1 VSLRQQ
7 AEDYLA
13 LRRALGRK
21 MAADGRMLLDF
32 AVRLDDAGQPAVTV
46 AAALEWATESGDASP
61 GHWGHRL
68 GIVRG
73 FARHMR
79 TMDPA
84 TEVPPADL
92 IVAPQRRKPPYIYST
107 EEISA
112 LVHAAGTITAPLS
125 AAGMQALV
133 SLIAAT
139 GLRLGE
145 ALALDRGDVSTADAT
160 LTVNG
165 KNGSQRL
172 VPLHPTTVTMLA
184 AYAARRDSLC
194 PSPASPA
201 FFITR
206 TGRRPV
212 QGWAQDAFARLLIQA
227 GIGQPPGRR
236 RPRIHDL
243 RHTFAVT
250 TLTRW
255 YQDGTDVRAQMPVL
269 STYLGHSSAES
280 TYWYLEAAPGLLAL
294 AAARLEAS
302 AQKGA
307 TR

>member
-1 VSLRQQ
+1 MSLRQH

-32 AVRLDDAGQPAVTV
+32 ASRLDDTGQPAVTV

-61 GHWGHRL
+61 GHWRRRL
-68 GIVRG
+68 GIIRG

-92 IVAPQRRKPPYIYST
+92 IIAPQHRKPPYIYSP

-112 LVHAAGTITAPLS
+112 LVHAAGTITTPLA

-145 ALALDRGDVSTADAT
+145 ALGLDRDDVSIADAM

-165 KNGSQRL
+165 KNDSQRL
-172 VPLHPTTVTMLA
+172 VPLHPTTAAMLA
-184 AYAARRDSLC
+184 AYAARRDRLC
-194 PSPASPA
+194 PAPSSPA
-201 FFITR
+201 FFLTR

-212 QGWAQDAFARLLIQA
+212 QGWAQNTFARLLIQA

-250 TLTRW
+250 TLTGW
-255 YQDGTDVRAQMPVL
+255 YQDGTDVQAQMPVL
-269 STYLGHSSAES
+269 STYLGHSNAES

-302 AQKGA
+302 AQKGT